1 MSEFNSVPLRLSS
14 VGCGIDGRGMVYPM
28 LGWNVKTGLT
38 SYDID
43 NGVHISDIEP
53 DSDWTLALSDED
65 RNRID
70 ELRVHYRRGD
80 DDAGT

>member
-14 VGCGIDGRGMVYPM
+14 VGCGIDGGGMVYQM

-43 NGVHISDIEP
+43 NGVHISDIEL
-53 DSDWTLALSDED
+53 DSDWTLALSDMD

-70 ELRVHYRRGD
+70 QLRVHYRRNE
-80 DDAGT
+80 